1 MHDAMTNLTNM
12 KDKMKTR
19 KIFKAKDFTP
29 CGDRLMRRLE
39 QQGYKALEA
48 INEKQAVEL
57 LKQIQPD
64 LVLMAA
70 EAPIMGKVSD
80 IEDTKD
86 REALQ
91 YIPVLPL
98 SEHDREGL
106 AARNGATES
115 EDSMQ
120 HLIGE
125 LKRQARELKQTKAVV
140 EATKH
145 AKSEFLANMSHELR
159 TPMHGILSYARFG
172 LKRFDTA
179 PREKLEEFFQEIE
192 ESGSRLLILL
202 NDLLELAKLE
212 AGRVKYDL
220 RPENIVEEANTVFDE
235 LAHLCADKKI
245 RLIKDIPSRSVP
257 VNIDRLHIGRVLRTL
272 VLNGIKFSDA
282 GSEIRISVRDEN
294 PGAENSAENKV
305 RVAVCDQGVGIP
317 EKELNEIFD
326 KFVHNSMTRG
336 KSYGTAMG
344 LSICRQIIEDHQGE
358 IRVQNNPKP
367 GGGAIFSF
375 TLPVIQDSEKL
386 QIQQI

>member
-1 MHDAMTNLTNM
+1 
-12 KDKMKTR
+12 
-19 KIFKAKDFTP
+19 
-29 CGDRLMRRLE
+29 MRRLE

-375 TLPVIQDSEKL
+375 TLPVIQDSEKPK
-386 QIQQI
+386 IQQI